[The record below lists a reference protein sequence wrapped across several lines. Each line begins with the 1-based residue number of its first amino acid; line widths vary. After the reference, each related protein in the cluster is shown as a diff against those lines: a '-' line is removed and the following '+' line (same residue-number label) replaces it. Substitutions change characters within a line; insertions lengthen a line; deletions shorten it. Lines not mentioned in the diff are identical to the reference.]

1 MFNIQATVRMAQVLS
16 KQNSWRV
23 KAVQPAAPVVL
34 PGHNNFEINTSG
46 NMLYETSS
54 CSASTAH
61 APQSM
66 PTSANE
72 LYHWQ
77 NVI

>member
-1 MFNIQATVRMAQVLS
+1 MFNIQATICMAQVLS

-23 KAVQPAAPVVL
+23 KAVQPAAPVLL
-34 PGHNNFEINTSG
+34 PGHKNFEINNSE

-54 CSASTAH
+54 CSAFTAH

-72 LYHWQ
+72 LPH
-77 NVI
+77 